1 LPQLAFQLNLLS
13 RVLRMLHLPKRGA
26 LPSPV
31 TLGVTKM
38 VKSEKM
44 RRTSGMWMMASGI
57 WSGPAGPLPPS
68 LVFGESKV
76 TTNMIREYEAAGFFP
91 SGTGRAPLDEQIPA
105 PEDGE
110 VVVFRDF
117 FTCGLR
123 FPCDPIL
130 PAILNAFS
138 VKIHQLS
145 PTSFLEVSKFIWI
158 MKTFGRNLSVD
169 AFARFFELVIV
180 PDVIKVDDG
189 QYYEAQHACCTFN
202 TRRQNTRKGITRIQ
216 IALCC
221 KTNLTDD

>member
-1 LPQLAFQLNLLS
+1 MTTEELAAAGLPAEPVVEGPENAPPPEEGSSPAANDS
-13 RVLRMLHLPKRGA
+13 RSHEDGEV
-26 LPSPV
+26 
-31 TLGVTKM
+31 
-38 VKSEKM
+38 
-44 RRTSGMWMMASGI
+44 RTDDEDVGDVDAGI
-57 WSGPAGPLPPS
+57 GDLVRTRPAGPLPPS

-76 TTNMIREYEAAGFFP
+76 TTNMIREYEATSFFP
-91 SGTGRAPLDEQIPA
+91 SGTGRAPLDEQIPV
-105 PEDGE
+105 PKDGE

-130 PAILNAFS
+130 PTILNAFS
-138 VKIHQLS
+138 LKIHQLS

-158 MKTFGRNLSVD
+158 MKTFSRNLSVD

-202 TRRQNTRKGITRIQ
+202 TRRQNTV
-216 IALCC
+216 
-221 KTNLTDD
+221 DD

>member
-1 LPQLAFQLNLLS
+1 MTTKELVAAGLPAEPIVKGPENA
-13 RVLRMLHLPKRGA
+13 PPPEDGG
-26 LPSPV
+26 SPA
-31 TLGVTKM
+31 
-38 VKSEKM
+38 
-44 RRTSGMWMMASGI
+44 TSGSRSHEDGEVKTDDEDVGDVDAGV
-57 WSGPAGPLPPS
+57 GDFVRARAGGPLPPS

-76 TTNMIREYEAAGFFP
+76 TTNIIRDYEAAGFFP

-110 VVVFRDF
+110 VVVFWDF
-117 FTCGLR
+117 FICGLR
-123 FPCDPIL
+123 FSCDLIL
-130 PAILNAFS
+130 PAILDAFS

-189 QYYEAQHACCTFN
+189 QFYEAQHACCTFN
-202 TRRQNTRKGITRIQ
+202 T
-216 IALCC
+216 
-221 KTNLTDD
+221 